1 MTIAGDILILAALAY
16 VALRE
21 LQRRAR
27 GPHGSGSSGS
37 SLHGS
42 RSRGGGKR

>member
-1 MTIAGDILILAALAY
+1 MTVAGDILILAALAY

-21 LQRRAR
+21 LQRWAR
-27 GPHGSGSSGS
+27 GSHE
-37 SLHGS
+37 S

>member
-27 GPHGSGSSGS
+27 GSHE
-37 SLHGS
+37 S
-42 RSRGGGKR
+42 RPRGGGKR

>member
-27 GPHGSGSSGS
+27 APRRGPPREG
-37 SLHGS
+37 
-42 RSRGGGKR
+42 RPR